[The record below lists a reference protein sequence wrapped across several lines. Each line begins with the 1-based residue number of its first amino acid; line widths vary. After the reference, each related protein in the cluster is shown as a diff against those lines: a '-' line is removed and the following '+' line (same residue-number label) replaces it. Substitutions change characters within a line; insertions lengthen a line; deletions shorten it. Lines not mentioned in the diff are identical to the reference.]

1 MSAPSLS
8 LPTRPRPGFG
18 RALDTFRRAA
28 IHVPAY
34 ADFLARRG
42 IEPANIRT
50 ADDFAALPPM
60 TKAEYL
66 RHYPLRMLLWH
77 GDVAS
82 AGTWSCSS
90 GSTGRPSYWPRDL
103 VAQEEAIELYS
114 RVFRDSFQTRQRS
127 TLLVVGFAMGN
138 WIGGTYTYAAATA
151 MRQRGHR
158 ISTIAPGIE
167 PETILADIA
176 ELGPHYDQVV
186 LAGYPPFVKDVLD
199 RAPAEVL
206 RQNLRILLAGEAITE
221 EWRDYVLDRIGK
233 PGQPGE
239 IRVVYGTADAGIMG
253 CETPTSVAV
262 RRAAGADP
270 ALGEALFGEA
280 HPQPTFV
287 EYDAEYR
294 YTEVDAE
301 GRFLFSADTAIPL
314 LRYRIN
320 DVGRI
325 FSAAELAAVLDAH
338 GHRLPVRTSTDSC
351 GFLALRRRT
360 DVVASFYALEIYPE
374 NIRAALED
382 PDVGPTVTGK
392 FVLVTDTDARFE
404 QTLRLRVELRDGVC
418 PTGGFTA
425 LLERKV
431 VDALLRTNSEYRR
444 LHRALGSAA
453 EPRISLHRHGSAG
466 FETGVKHRWT
476 GARS

>member
-1 MSAPSLS
+1 MSAPSLL
-8 LPTRPRPGFG
+8 LPTGSRPGFE

-28 IHVPAY
+28 VHVPAY

-42 IEPANIRT
+42 VEPANIRT
-50 ADDFAALPPM
+50 VEDFAALPPM
-60 TKAEYL
+60 TKPDYL
-66 RHYPLRMLLWH
+66 RHYPVNMLLWH
-77 GDVAS
+77 GDVGA

-103 VAQEEAIELYS
+103 VAQEEAVELYA

-151 MRQRGHR
+151 LRQRGHR

-167 PETILADIA
+167 PDTILADIA

-199 RAPAEVL
+199 RAPAAVL
-206 RQNLRILLAGEAITE
+206 RQNLRVLLAGEAITE

-253 CETPTSVAV
+253 CETATSVAV
-262 RRAAGADP
+262 RRAAAADP
-270 ALGEALFGEA
+270 ALSEALFA
-280 HPQPTFV
+280 DAQLQPTFV
-287 EYDAEYR
+287 EYDADYR
-294 YTEVDAE
+294 YTEADAE

-325 FSAAELAAVLDAH
+325 FSAADLAAVLDAH
-338 GHRLPVRTSTDSC
+338 GHRMPVRTSTDSC
-351 GFLALRRRT
+351 GFLALHRRT
-360 DVVASFYALEIYPE
+360 DVAASFYALEIYPE
-374 NIRAALED
+374 NVRAALED
-382 PDVGPTVTGK
+382 PDIGPTVTGK
-392 FVLVTDTDARFE
+392 FVLATDADARFE

-418 PTGGFTA
+418 PAPGFTA
-425 LLERKV
+425 LLRRKV
-431 VDALLRTNSEYRR
+431 VEALARTNSEYRR
-444 LHRALGSAA
+444 LHRTLGPAA
-453 EPRISLHRHGSAG
+453 EPEITLHSPGSAG

-476 GARS
+476 GVRS